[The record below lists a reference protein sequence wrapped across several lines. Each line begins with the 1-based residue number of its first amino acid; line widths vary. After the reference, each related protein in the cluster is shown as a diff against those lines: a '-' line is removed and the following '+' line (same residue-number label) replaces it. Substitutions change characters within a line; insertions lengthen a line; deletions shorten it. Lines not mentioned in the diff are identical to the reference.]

1 MSSTTIVGDES
12 SIVRVR
18 HVVAAGNERQIGQIL
33 ATASRD
39 AGGEPRLGRVDAD
52 VERVRR
58 RWFEQHYPAMAQ
70 RGRGVADVFGLSDD
84 AAVALDTIT
93 VDHAHAGC
101 SVAFVPGADTADG
114 HPVLA
119 RNMDFP
125 TVTLSEFFGRAPRRG
140 ERAAVADTWI
150 VELHPD
156 DGHASLCVGFGD
168 VMGGMDGVNDA
179 GLAVALLADDTNPA
193 LEPSGAPQVGLS
205 EGQVVRYLLD
215 TCADVAEAKDALRIA
230 KHYYRSLPCHYV
242 IADRHGDSF
251 VWEHSRHRNRE
262 LAVEP
267 GRRPVCTNHLLHDCP
282 DAAAIADGTSSATAS
297 HTHERWRRLA
307 AASRRPGPVS
317 RADIDQQ
324 LRSVRFDDPADTT
337 RTIWHAVYDLA
348 DGSVDIEFYL
358 GDVDSRPTYAAPLH
372 LGLTSQ
378 STAEPGLAAHA

>member
-1 MSSTTIVGDES
+1 MSVTTVVGDES
-12 SIVRVR
+12 TILRVH
-18 HVVAAGNERQIGQIL
+18 HVVAAGTERQIGQIL
-33 ATASRD
+33 ATAGRD
-39 AGGEPRLGRVDAD
+39 AGGEPRLGRVDPD

-58 RWFEQHYPAMAQ
+58 RWFEQHYPPMAQ
-70 RGRGVADVFGLSDD
+70 RSRGVADALGLADD
-84 AAVALDTIT
+84 AAVALDAIT
-93 VDHAHAGC
+93 VDHVAAAC

-125 TVTLSEFFGRAPRRG
+125 TVTLSEFFGRAPRTG

-156 DGHASLCVGFGD
+156 EGHASLCVGFGD

-179 GLAVALLADDTNPA
+179 GLAVALLADDANPA

-215 TCADVAEAKDALRIA
+215 TCDDVTEAKDALRIA

-262 LAVEP
+262 LVVQP
-267 GRRPVCTNHLLHDCP
+267 GRRPVCTNHLLHD
-282 DAAAIADGTSSATAS
+282 DTAIVDDTSSATAS

-307 AASRRPGPVS
+307 AASRQPGPVS
-317 RADIDQQ
+317 RADITQQ
-324 LRSVRFDDPADTT
+324 FATVRFDDPADTT

-348 DGSVDIEFYL
+348 DSSVDIEFYL
-358 GDVDSRPTYAAPLH
+358 GDVDCRPTYSTPLH
-372 LGLTSQ
+372 LDLTTRSRSDAGQ
-378 STAEPGLAAHA
+378 ENHL